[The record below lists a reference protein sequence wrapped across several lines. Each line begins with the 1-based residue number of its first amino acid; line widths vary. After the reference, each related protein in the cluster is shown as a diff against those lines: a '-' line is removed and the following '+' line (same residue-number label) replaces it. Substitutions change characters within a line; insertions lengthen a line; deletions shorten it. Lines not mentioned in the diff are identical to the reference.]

1 MTRGAMTVAAVV
13 VAGCASN
20 AYPDAQLASA
30 EAAVA
35 GAIAAGAAQHAVEE
49 LRSAQEKLALARR
62 WIAAKDYEP
71 ARWLAEQARVDAELA
86 TAKASHAGARKA
98 AP

>member
-1 MTRGAMTVAAVV
+1 MTRGAMAVAALVA
-13 VAGCASN
+13 AGCASN
-20 AYPDAQLASA
+20 VYPTAQLASA

-35 GAIAAGAAQHAVEE
+35 SAIAAGAAQHAVQE
-49 LRSAQEKLALARR
+49 LKSAQEKLALAKR

-71 ARWLAEQARVDAELA
+71 ARWLAEQARVDADLA
-86 TAKASHAGARKA
+86 AAKAFRAAAGKA

>member
-1 MTRGAMTVAAVV
+1 MMRGAIAAAAAV

-20 AYPDAQLASA
+20 AYPASQLASA

-35 GAIAAGAAQHAVEE
+35 SAIAAGAAQHAAPE
-49 LRSAQEKLALARR
+49 LKSAQEKLALAKR

-71 ARWLAEQARVDAELA
+71 ARWLAEQARVDADLA
-86 TAKASHAGARKA
+86 TAKAFRAAAGKA